1 MPSHIILS
9 DATLESVQKG
19 NVYLWEAP
27 RRHEK
32 SGKLSKPKIRCFAV
46 LDFHTRPLPELS
58 CVEIIDLHV
67 SNPSRD
73 TDAARMLT
81 ESLSRK
87 FLTATLV
94 APAPYHF
101 LFVKVDVSVTESSD
115 RFLLDCGFVADSV
128 ADFVTLEAS
137 GSRNNR
143 FGNSNLI
150 GSGAKT
156 ALLDTKFV
164 LTDPSAPAFE
174 ITRVVK
180 ITPLTEKAFTA
191 YEIKVVETGE
201 LVRKRYREFDK
212 LYDQLKAQ
220 LPGATIP
227 KLPKKKFFG
236 NMDSEFVEKRRL
248 QLQNWLNE
256 VSRIPGVEESGWVSN
271 FLWTELKIRGVKH
284 ISEAERFHRTLQKQ
298 AEEARLNALQS
309 ANASSAAQ
317 TPLSM
322 AWPSTQQPPSPEVK
336 PATIHTSPTSKS
348 SHSSKS
354 NSSSAAASSSATT
367 TNTQAEPSST
377 SSSGGID
384 PQKPQQPKA
393 GRRKD
398 KKARRLSQ

>member
-1 MPSHIILS
+1 
-9 DATLESVQKG
+9 
-19 NVYLWEAP
+19 
-27 RRHEK
+27 
-32 SGKLSKPKIRCFAV
+32 
-46 LDFHTRPLPELS
+46 
-58 CVEIIDLHV
+58 
-67 SNPSRD
+67 
-73 TDAARMLT
+73 MLT

-87 FLTATLV
+87 FLTATLA

-128 ADFVTLEAS
+128 ADFVTLETS
-137 GSRNNR
+137 GNRNR
-143 FGNSNLI
+143 LGGGGKS
-150 GSGAKT
+150 
-156 ALLDTKFV
+156 LLDTKFM
-164 LTDPSAPAFE
+164 LGDPSAPAFE

-180 ITPLTEKAFTA
+180 IAPLTEKAFSA

-220 LPGATIP
+220 LPNSTIP

-236 NMDSEFVEKRRL
+236 NMDHEFVEKRRL

-298 AEEARLNALQS
+298 AEEARIAALQS
-309 ANASSAAQ
+309 ATASTASQ

-322 AWPSTQQPPSPEVK
+322 AWPATQHPPTPEAK

-348 SHSSKS
+348 STGG
-354 NSSSAAASSSATT
+354 SSSSSTKNASPPSSQTLAASPP
-367 TNTQAEPSST
+367 TNNASST
-377 SSSGGID
+377 SSGGLD
-384 PQKPQQPKA
+384 APKQPKA

-398 KKARRLSQ
+398 KKTRRLSQ

>member
-1 MPSHIILS
+1 
-9 DATLESVQKG
+9 
-19 NVYLWEAP
+19 
-27 RRHEK
+27 
-32 SGKLSKPKIRCFAV
+32 
-46 LDFHTRPLPELS
+46 
-58 CVEIIDLHV
+58 
-67 SNPSRD
+67 
-73 TDAARMLT
+73 MLT

-87 FLTATLV
+87 FLTATLA

-128 ADFVTLEAS
+128 ADFVTLEAC
-137 GSRNNR
+137 GNRNNR
-143 FGNSNLI
+143 FGNSNQF
-150 GSGAKT
+150 GGGAKSS
-156 ALLDTKFV
+156 LLDAKFV
-164 LTDPSAPAFE
+164 LSDPSAPAFE

-220 LPGATIP
+220 LPGSTIP
-227 KLPKKKFFG
+227 KLPKKKLFG
-236 NMDSEFVEKRRL
+236 NMDSEFVEKRRA

-256 VSRIPGVEESGWVSN
+256 ISRIPGVEESGWVSN

-298 AEEARLNALQS
+298 AEEARLAALQS
-309 ANASSAAQ
+309 ATASSAAQ

-336 PATIHTSPTSKS
+336 PATIHTSPTSKG

-354 NSSSAAASSSATT
+354 HSSSAAASSSASNTANNATT
-367 TNTQAEPSST
+367 TAEPSSSA
-377 SSSGGID
+377 SSSGGIVD
-384 PQKPQQPKA
+384 PQKTQQQPKA